1 MCVWG
6 GACIRSSSLCFGFS
20 SCSARALSLGSTW
33 DLSSQTRGQDRTR
46 ALEGRF
52 SATGPAGKS
61 LFWYNF
67 SLTLK
72 LLQKKKKT
80 CYYTPPSKLA
90 SPRCVLVAQSCL
102 TLSMD
107 CSPPGSSVHEIFQ
120 ARILERVAIS
130 FSRGSSQ
137 PRDRTRVSCTAGRS
151 FTNWATRDLLI
162 AATVFL
168 SAQVQKLWDHHGFFP
183 SAALYPTNQ
192 LLTKCCQFLKKNI
205 AHKDF
210 PGGPVA
216 KTLCSQCRVSGF
228 HPWSG
233 N

>member
-1 MCVWG
+1 MCVCVC

-90 SPRCVLVAQSCL
+90 SPLCVLVAQSCL

-151 FTNWATRDLLI
+151 FTN
-162 AATVFL
+162 
-168 SAQVQKLWDHHGFFP
+168 
-183 SAALYPTNQ
+183 
-192 LLTKCCQFLKKNI
+192 
-205 AHKDF
+205 
-210 PGGPVA
+210 
-216 KTLCSQCRVSGF
+216 
-228 HPWSG
+228 
-233 N
+233 